1 MIVIT
6 PNNIFLKIIDHHLN
20 HHQNDHRKWLGSN
33 SLIWSLSQHAP
44 WPESASGAL
53 DAERA
58 QTGAYIVTG
67 TAQIQRRGIAMCQS
81 QVYNHM
87 EGLSCQDSIA
97 ALSLFM
103 SAEGQCPLT
112 LPVAAVAVAQG
123 DRGGLITEASCI
135 FVCLLLDIARQYSFH
150 HSIALCCFNKGLA
163 SYCKAKTTFTFH
175 SCILTLSNA
184 LLIEALITEKWKVK
198 VVLA

>member
-1 MIVIT
+1 MEGNRVVGRAVTIWRGPQLIVIIVVTIVIT
-6 PNNIFLKIIDHHLN
+6 LNIIFLNIIGLHHN
-20 HHQNDHRKWLGSN
+20 HHQQDDHRKWLGSN

-103 SAEGQCPLT
+103 SAEGQWSLA

-123 DRGGLITEASCI
+123 DRAGLITETSCI
-135 FVCLLLDIARQYSFH
+135 FVCLVLGIASQDSF
-150 HSIALCCFNKGLA
+150 
-163 SYCKAKTTFTFH
+163 
-175 SCILTLSNA
+175 
-184 LLIEALITEKWKVK
+184 
-198 VVLA
+198 